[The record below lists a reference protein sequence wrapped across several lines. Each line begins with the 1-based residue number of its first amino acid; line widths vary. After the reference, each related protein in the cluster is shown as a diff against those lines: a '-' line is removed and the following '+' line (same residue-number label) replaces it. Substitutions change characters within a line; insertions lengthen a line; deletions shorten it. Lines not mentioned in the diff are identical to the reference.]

1 MSTCYFRAVL
11 SDEQIAHG
19 YPWFL
24 LNDKQMSNKVG
35 VEHQNRFFRKVD
47 NYIVKI
53 VFDFPCIVIL
63 RLFFHV
69 FPCMFFSLKK
79 I

>member
-1 MSTCYFRAVL
+1 MSTCYNRAVL

-35 VEHQNRFFRKVD
+35 VEHQTDSFE
-47 NYIVKI
+47 
-53 VFDFPCIVIL
+53 
-63 RLFFHV
+63 RL
-69 FPCMFFSLKK
+69 
-79 I
+79 III